1 MFDLV
6 AITEQSRKAAD
17 ADASL
22 CSDDELLD
30 AVLGL
35 EEARRLIDAAEGHAL
50 AELEARGVC
59 DAGFGSSTRSW
70 LAREAMLPSVVAR
83 NRVKT
88 GVALAGPLSAVDE
101 ALIDGRIGFE
111 HARVLAEA
119 ASGRVAEQVI
129 DLQEALLDLAADTLF
144 EWWRRDVLGIVDLLD
159 QDGGHDRNKDLHR
172 NKLTVARTFDGIT
185 HVAGTLTGEHGEIA
199 RQAIDAKADELFR
212 RFSADREHC
221 PELTIPDTATLRAL
235 AFVELCRL
243 GQATDLHSTKAP
255 RPDVTLAVNALD
267 PSQGAVTSD
276 GVRLPDGTTRTLL
289 CDPDLTPIV
298 VDSLGVPL
306 DLGRTVRYATS
317 AQRRA
322 IALRDGGCTFPG
334 CLAPPSWCDAHH
346 LEEFHAEL
354 GATDIDNLV
363 CLCRHHHGVTHRRG
377 WTMQATDDGWFHW
390 TTPSGYTFWSQRHGR
405 RRAGPA
411 PPPARE

>member
-1 MFDLV
+1 MFDPV
-6 AITEQSRKAAD
+6 ALTEQSRKAAD

-22 CSDDELLD
+22 CSDEELLD

-50 AELEARGVC
+50 AQLEARGVC

-70 LAREAMLPSVVAR
+70 LAREAKLPSVVAR

-88 GVALAGPLSAVDE
+88 GVALSGPLRAVDE
-101 ALIDGRIGFE
+101 ALVDGRIGFD
-111 HARVLAEA
+111 HARVLADA
-119 ASGRVAEQVI
+119 ASGRVAEEVTAI
-129 DLQEALLDLAADTLF
+129 QETLIELAEGAVF
-144 EWWRRDVLGIVDLLD
+144 EWWRRDVLGLVDLLD
-159 QDGGHDRNKDLHR
+159 QDGGHDRDNDLAR

-199 RQAIDAKADELFR
+199 RQAIEAKANELFH
-212 RFSADREHC
+212 RFSADRKHC
-221 PELTIPDTATLRAL
+221 PELSIPDQATLRAL

-243 GQATDLHSTKAP
+243 GQAADLNTTKAP

-267 PSQGAVTSD
+267 PTSATTPD
-276 GVRLPDGTTRTLL
+276 GVRLADANTRTLL

-298 VDSLGVPL
+298 IDSLGVPL
-306 DLGRTVRYATS
+306 DLGRTVRYATP

-363 CLCRHHHGVTHRRG
+363 CLCRHHHGVTHRKG
-377 WTMQATDDGWFHW
+377 WHMDITDDGWFHW
-390 TTPSGYTFWSQRHGR
+390 TTPSGHTFWSQRHGR
-405 RRAGPA
+405 QRAGPA